1 MEVSEYVNRE
11 ENMPSNKAE
20 LLTSRIGVNKNQ

>member
-11 ENMPSNKAE
+11 ENMSSNKAE